1 MEQGN
6 GEQQAVHAIVRGVVQ
21 GVGFRFFVQ
30 RQARG
35 LGLRGWVRNR
45 PDGTV
50 EVWAEGRRD
59 ALLAL
64 LKALRQ
70 GPPHAYVEAVE
81 ADWREP
87 VGEATFRVRF

>member
-1 MEQGN
+1 MEQGK
-6 GEQQAVHAIVRGVVQ
+6 GERQAIHAIVRGVVQ

-45 PDGTV
+45 TDGTV

-64 LKALRQ
+64 IEALHK
-70 GPPHAYVEAVE
+70 GPPHAHVEAVTVE
-81 ADWREP
+81 WRQP
-87 VGEATFRVRF
+87 VGETTFRVRF